1 MRSFRVDGKSDIREL
16 EIVGS
21 VAYLRNF
28 LDMTI
33 TPEGGGPIRKSDYV
47 LTILR
52 KEADG
57 RWRLARDAN
66 LLI

>member
-1 MRSFRVDGKSDIREL
+1 MRNFRVEGKSDIREI

-33 TPEGGGPIRKSDYV
+33 APEGGEPIRKSGHV

-52 KEADG
+52 KEADR